1 MTPRIAVISD
11 IHGNV
16 AALEAVMADLER
28 LAPDEVLVGGDLVG
42 RGPEGAE
49 VVRRIAATGWA
60 TIRGNHEEY
69 LLDFRRGE
77 VPGKWLHAAE
87 WAAAR
92 WMAGELGET
101 EAAWIEDLPFSLAS
115 RLAPG
120 LRLVHG
126 SPRSNR
132 DGIGPWLSDELL
144 AGHLAEVEESLLVC
158 AHTHRPLHRS
168 VAGGLVVN
176 VGSVGLP
183 FNRDRRA
190 QYAVFEPRDRPLGGD
205 AGGWRVELRQV
216 EYDLERTFAVY
227 ERSGF
232 LAAGGVTARLL
243 RMELE
248 HAVPILVPFLKWTEV
263 AGVEPAEAE
272 LPSFLEV
279 YRPGQPLGD
288 FFEQLARLA

>member
-1 MTPRIAVISD
+1 MPRIAVISD

-69 LLDFRRGE
+69 LLEFRRGE
-77 VPGKWLHAAE
+77 VPGDWLHGAE
-87 WAAAR
+87 WSAAR
-92 WMAGELGET
+92 WMATELGET
-101 EAAWIEDLPFSLAS
+101 EAAWIEGLPFSAAS

-126 SPRSNR
+126 TPSSTRE
-132 DGIGPWLSDELL
+132 GIGPWLSDERL
-144 AGHLAEVEESLLVC
+144 AAHLAEVEESLLVC
-158 AHTHRPLHRS
+158 AHTHRPLQRL
-168 VAGGLVVN
+168 VDGGLVVN

-190 QYAVFEPRDRPLGGD
+190 QYAVFEPGGEG
-205 AGGWRVELRQV
+205 GGWRVELRQV
-216 EYDLERTFAVY
+216 DYDLERTFEVY

-232 LAAGGVTARLL
+232 LAEGGVTARLL

-263 AGVEPAEAE
+263 AGVQPAEAE
-272 LPSFLEV
+272 LPAFLEV

-288 FFEQLARLA
+288 FFETLARLA

>member
-1 MTPRIAVISD
+1 
-11 IHGNV
+11 
-16 AALEAVMADLER
+16 
-28 LAPDEVLVGGDLVG
+28 
-42 RGPEGAE
+42 
-49 VVRRIAATGWA
+49 
-60 TIRGNHEEY
+60 
-69 LLDFRRGE
+69 
-77 VPGKWLHAAE
+77 
-87 WAAAR
+87 
-92 WMAGELGET
+92 MAGELGEA
-101 EAAWIEDLPFSLAS
+101 EAAWIEELPFSLAS

-126 SPRSNR
+126 SPRSTR

-158 AHTHRPLHRS
+158 AHTHRPLQRS

-190 QYAVFEPRDRPLGGD
+190 QYALFEPRDRPLGGD

-263 AGVEPAEAE
+263 AGVHPAEAE
-272 LPSFLEV
+272 LPAFLEV

-288 FFEQLARLA
+288 FFETLARLA

>member
-1 MTPRIAVISD
+1 MPRIAVLSD

-28 LAPDEVLVGGDLVG
+28 VAPDEVLVGGDLVG

-49 VVRRIAATGWA
+49 VVRRIAATGWP

-69 LLDFRRGE
+69 LLEFRRGE
-77 VPGKWLHAAE
+77 VPGDWLHAAE
-87 WAAAR
+87 WSAAR
-92 WMAGELGET
+92 WMACELGET
-101 EAAWIEDLPFSLAS
+101 EAAWIGELPFSAAS

-126 SPRSNR
+126 TPRSTR
-132 DGIGPWLSDELL
+132 EGIGPWLSDERL
-144 AGHLAEVEESLLVC
+144 AAYLAEVEESLLVC
-158 AHTHRPLHRS
+158 AHTHRPLERRLD
-168 VAGGLVVN
+168 GGLVVN

-190 QYAVFEPRDRPLGGD
+190 QYAVFEPLDRES
-205 AGGWRVELRQV
+205 AGTGWRVELRQV
-216 EYDLERTFAVY
+216 DYDLGRTFEVY

-263 AGVEPAEAE
+263 VGVQPAEAE
-272 LPSFLEV
+272 LPAFLEV

-288 FFEQLARLA
+288 FFEALARLA

>member
-1 MTPRIAVISD
+1 MPRIAVISD

-16 AALEAVMADLER
+16 PALEAVMADLER
-28 LAPDEVLVGGDLVG
+28 VAPDEVLVGGDLVG

-69 LLDFRRGE
+69 LLEFRRGQ
-77 VPGKWLHAAE
+77 VPAQWLHAAE
-87 WAAAR
+87 WSAAR
-92 WMAGELGET
+92 WMAGELGAE
-101 EAAWIEDLPFSLAS
+101 EAAWIDGLPFSLAS

-126 SPRSNR
+126 TPRSTR
-132 DGIGPWLSDELL
+132 EGIGPWLSDELL

-158 AHTHRPLHRS
+158 AHTHRPLERE
-168 VAGGLVVN
+168 VPGGLVVN

-190 QYAVFEPRDRPLGGD
+190 QYALFEPRAASGAAG
-205 AGGWRVELRQV
+205 GGWRVELRQV
-216 EYDLERTFAVY
+216 EYDLARTFEVY
-227 ERSGF
+227 ERTGF
-232 LAAGGVTARLL
+232 LAEGGVTARLL

-263 AGVEPAEAE
+263 AGVDPAEAE
-272 LPSFLEV
+272 LPAFLEV
-279 YRPGQPLGD
+279 YRPGQPLGE
-288 FFEQLARLA
+288 FFEALARLA